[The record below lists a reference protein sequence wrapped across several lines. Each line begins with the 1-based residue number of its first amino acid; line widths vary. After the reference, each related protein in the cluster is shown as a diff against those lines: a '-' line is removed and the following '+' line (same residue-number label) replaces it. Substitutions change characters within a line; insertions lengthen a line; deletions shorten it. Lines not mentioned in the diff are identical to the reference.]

1 MLNVQPV
8 TVSQEAEPMTTQ
20 LLIIFLLTVLINTID
35 TSAYAARLAGVRTG
49 HPALAGSLYN
59 VLTLGSRG
67 ANALAGPLLAS
78 LTDVAVLQ
86 QNTSSLLDVYRIVV
100 LAASVGTLIAAL
112 GIPSLSRILAR
123 GIAAYE
129 NRRSLPQVIVR
140 GTSVQGLW
148 RMTTDLT
155 PPRLGAVRE
164 SRRSPFPKRFLIASI
179 LVTAIAAV
187 SNAAAMYASALV
199 PEGARTA
206 ASLSPMLAGLGM
218 VLSIFV
224 VNPVAALITDE
235 ALRDKRPLKDVTYIT
250 IWQVGAQLVG
260 TLVAQL
266 LLWPAGQAIAIVTR
280 WLVV

>member
-1 MLNVQPV
+1 
-8 TVSQEAEPMTTQ
+8 MTTQ

-49 HPALAGSLYN
+49 HPALASSLYN
-59 VLTLGSRG
+59 VLALGSRG

-78 LTDVAVLQ
+78 LTDVAVLN
-86 QNTSSLLDVYRIVV
+86 QNTASLLNAYRIVV

-129 NRRSLPQVIVR
+129 NRRSLPQVVVR
-140 GTSVQGLW
+140 GASVQGLW

-179 LVTAIAAV
+179 LVMAIAAV

-218 VLSIFV
+218 VLSIFI
-224 VNPVAALITDE
+224 VNPVAALVADE
-235 ALRDKRPLKDVTYIT
+235 ALRDKRPLKDVTYVT
-250 IWQVGAQLVG
+250 IWQVGAQLIG

-266 LLWPAGQAIAIVTR
+266 LLWPAGQAIAIITR

>member
-1 MLNVQPV
+1 
-8 TVSQEAEPMTTQ
+8 MTTQ
-20 LLIIFLLTVLINTID
+20 WLIIFLLTVLVNAID

-59 VLTLGSRG
+59 VLMLGSRG

-78 LTDVAVLQ
+78 LTDVAVL
-86 QNTSSLLDVYRIVV
+86 NHNIGSLLNVYRVVV
-100 LAASVGTLIAAL
+100 LAASVGTGVAAL
-112 GIPSLSRILAR
+112 GMPSLSRILAR

-140 GTSVQGLW
+140 GASVQGLW

-155 PPRLGAVRE
+155 PPRLSAVRE
-164 SRRSPFPKRFLIASI
+164 SRRSPFPKRFLLASI

-199 PEGARTA
+199 PAGARTA
-206 ASLSPMLAGLGM
+206 TSLSPMLAGCGL

-224 VNPVAALITDE
+224 VNPVAALVTDE
-235 ALRDKRPLKDVTYIT
+235 ALREQRPLKDVTYIT
-250 IWQVGAQLVG
+250 IWQVGAQLIG

-266 LLWPAGQAIAIVTR
+266 LLWPAGQVIALVTR
-280 WLVV
+280 WLVA

>member
-1 MLNVQPV
+1 
-8 TVSQEAEPMTTQ
+8 MTTQ
-20 LLIIFLLTVLINTID
+20 LLIIFLLTVLVNTID

-49 HPALAGSLYN
+49 HPALASSLYH
-59 VLTLGSRG
+59 VLTLGSR
-67 ANALAGPLLAS
+67 AAYALAGPLLAS
-78 LTDVAVLQ
+78 LTDLAVLNQ
-86 QNTSSLLDVYRIVV
+86 STDALLCVYRIVV
-100 LAASVGTLIAAL
+100 LAASVGTVIAAF

-123 GIAAYE
+123 GIASYE
-129 NRRSLPQVIVR
+129 NRRSLPQVVVR
-140 GTSVQGLW
+140 GASVQGLW
-148 RMTTDLT
+148 RMTADLT

-164 SRRSPFPKRFLIASI
+164 SRRSPFPKRFLIASV

-206 ASLSPMLAGLGM
+206 TSLSPMLAGFGL

-235 ALRDKRPLKDVTYIT
+235 ALREQRPLKDVTYIT
-250 IWQVGAQLVG
+250 IWQVGAQLAG
-260 TLVAQL
+260 TLAAQL

-280 WLVV
+280 WLVA

>member
-1 MLNVQPV
+1 
-8 TVSQEAEPMTTQ
+8 MTPQ

-49 HPALAGSLYN
+49 HPALASSLYN
-59 VLTLGSRG
+59 VLSLGSRG

-78 LTDVAVLQ
+78 LTDLAVLD
-86 QNTSSLLDVYRIVV
+86 QNTASLLNVYRIVV
-100 LAASVGTLIAAL
+100 LAASVGTVIAAF

-129 NRRSLPQVIVR
+129 NRRSLPQVVVH
-140 GTSVQGLW
+140 GASVQGLW
-148 RMTTDLT
+148 RMSTDLT

-164 SRRSPFPKRFLIASI
+164 SRRSPFPRRFLIASI

-206 ASLSPMLAGLGM
+206 TSLSPMLAGLGM
-218 VLSIFV
+218 VLSIFI
-224 VNPVAALITDE
+224 VNPVAALVSDE

-266 LLWPAGQAIAIVTR
+266 LLWPAGQAIAIVAR